1 MVNNMS
7 KHKPQSVL
15 DEHALIENLKSHNNK
30 VYTWLVQRGVDFSNL
45 SKSASTLATAA
56 TFLFSLPKG
65 ASLPPP
71 DDPIPEVI
79 DITQDTSVKPKTDLE
94 RGQKVWAEY
103 GQFIREASALY
114 DIDPNLIFATIMIES
129 GGNPRAVRYEPR
141 LNDASYG
148 LGQLLYS
155 TARGLGYAGT
165 PAGLYDP
172 ETNIDLIARYHRRNL
187 DHYGHLTAEELTT
200 AYNTGSPYKKPWS
213 GHLAKFNK
221 WYNRVESLEVDLS

>member
-1 MVNNMS
+1 
-7 KHKPQSVL
+7 
-15 DEHALIENLKSHNNK
+15 
-30 VYTWLVQRGVDFSNL
+30 
-45 SKSASTLATAA
+45 
-56 TFLFSLPKG
+56 
-65 ASLPPP
+65 
-71 DDPIPEVI
+71 
-79 DITQDTSVKPKTDLE
+79 
-94 RGQKVWAEY
+94 
-103 GQFIREASALY
+103 
-114 DIDPNLIFATIMIES
+114 MIES